1 MTEIYRTTGNDSGSR
16 KQRRGTNKE
25 KKDRSD
31 ESSQHDRCEVGNMVL
46 KRDLVVVYSW
56 NCDGG
61 VGIRKRE
68 VGAAQRRG
76 GENNGLGTGVDAAA
90 TPTPR
95 LDRVITA
102 FEQETRL
109 GAVMLQQT
117 RMTERTFLD
126 REESMRGFLRQ
137 NGLGIVV
144 GHAAEG
150 DTAAGVAIIYR
161 PSLLQLVEESIRAGT
176 IDESIDTHL
185 EGRLL
190 LADFV
195 MPDMTEITLCCDYA
209 YSTNHHVV

>member
-1 MTEIYRTTGNDSGSR
+1 
-16 KQRRGTNKE
+16 
-25 KKDRSD
+25 
-31 ESSQHDRCEVGNMVL
+31 
-46 KRDLVVVYSW
+46 
-56 NCDGG
+56 
-61 VGIRKRE
+61 
-68 VGAAQRRG
+68 
-76 GENNGLGTGVDAAA
+76 VDAAA

-109 GAVMLQQT
+109 GAVMLQQM

-126 REESMRGFLRQ
+126 MEESMRGFLRQ

-144 GHAAEG
+144 GHATEG

-161 PSLLQLVEESIRAGT
+161 PSLLQLVEESSRTGT

-195 MPDMTEITLCCDYA
+195 MPDMTEITLCSDYA
-209 YSTNHHVV
+209 YSTNHNVVDCRKFYSAKGEQLAWLASRRKPYLTAGDYNANVMEVLNERKIGRSTPTRNEKELNTLINTHNLKRIHRHLTRPHIRSRPCLAGR